1 MEMRGMMGGFYK
13 ISEWIMRL
21 SVTNVLW
28 LLTSFPFWFLFIT
41 PFISPQA
48 EGDAASGS
56 LVSAVILMA
65 IVAPF
70 TLFPATS
77 AMFSVARKW
86 VLGDVDVPL
95 FKTFFRNYKQNY
107 VQAMIGGIF
116 YALLFAILIIDF
128 QVYLKQISGFQIL
141 AYLFIALMLL
151 LLISMLHFFS
161 LLSHFHMKTVQL
173 FKNAL
178 ILTIGRP
185 FRSLAMAIGAVVV
198 IAISLRFT
206 FLLPFFFGSIIA
218 VYTFFNFNIVI
229 QKMML
234 MKEQA
239 EADSD
244 EETDNA
250 NGDESQED
258 KSVNLEKKSQD

>member
-13 ISEWIMRL
+13 LSEWIMRL

-28 LLTSFPFWFLFIT
+28 LLTAFPFWLMMISFLT
-41 PFISPQA
+41 AKDVAQLQA
-48 EGDAASGS
+48 IIIP
-56 LVSAVILMA
+56 LA

-86 VLGDVDVPL
+86 VLGDTDVPL

-107 VQAMIGGIF
+107 VQAMVGGFF

-128 QVYLKQISGFQIL
+128 QVYLKQMAGFQLL

-151 LLISMLHFFS
+151 LLISLLHFFS
-161 LLSHFHMKTVQL
+161 LLSHFHMKTIQL
-173 FKNAL
+173 LKNAL

-185 FRSLAMAIGAVVV
+185 IRSLIMAIGAVAVLF
-198 IAISLRFT
+198 ISTRFT
-206 FLLPFFFGSIIA
+206 FLIPFFFGSIIA
-218 VYTFFNFNIVI
+218 VYTFYNFNMVI

-234 MKEQA
+234 LKEEA
-239 EADSD
+239 ETEKSSESD
-244 EETDNA
+244 EE
-250 NGDESQED
+250 E
-258 KSVNLEKKSQD
+258 EKKSHS

>member
-13 ISEWIMRL
+13 LSEWIMRL

-28 LLTSFPFWFLFIT
+28 LLTSLPFWLVMFAFLMAQNET
-41 PFISPQA
+41 ELQA
-48 EGDAASGS
+48 
-56 LVSAVILMA
+56 AVIPLA
-65 IVAPF
+65 VVAPF

-95 FKTFFRNYKQNY
+95 LKTFFRNYKQNY
-107 VQAMIGGIF
+107 VQAMIGGIV

-128 QVYLKQISGFQIL
+128 QVYLRQIAQLQLL
-141 AYLFIALMLL
+141 AYLFVALILL
-151 LLISMLHFFS
+151 LSISLLHFFS

-173 FKNAL
+173 LKNAL

-185 FRSLAMAIGAVVV
+185 IRSLIMAIGAAAVL
-198 IAISLRFT
+198 ALSFMKFT
-206 FLLPFFFGSIIA
+206 FLIPFFFGSIIA
-218 VYTFFNFNIVI
+218 VYTFYNFNLVI

-234 MKEQA
+234 LKEAA
-239 EADSD
+239 EAANDSQSED
-244 EETDNA
+244 EADGEA
-250 NGDESQED
+250 GEESE
-258 KSVNLEKKSQD
+258 EGKKSQG

>member
-13 ISEWIMRL
+13 LSEWIMRL

-28 LLTSFPFWFLFIT
+28 LLTSFPFWLMMIAFLT
-41 PFISPQA
+41 AQ
-48 EGDAASGS
+48 DAAQ
-56 LVSAVILMA
+56 LQAVVIPLA

-128 QVYLKQISGFQIL
+128 QVYLKQIEGLQIL

-151 LLISMLHFFS
+151 LLISLLHFFS

-185 FRSLAMAIGAVVV
+185 IRSLIMALGAAAVL
-198 IAISLRFT
+198 AISTKFT
-206 FLLPFFFGSIIA
+206 FLLPFFFGSIIS
-218 VYTFFNFNIVI
+218 VYTFYNFNLVI

-234 MKEQA
+234 HKEEADAKAAA
-239 EADSD
+239 EAEQEPEEED
-244 EETDNA
+244 EDAEE
-250 NGDESQED
+250 G
-258 KSVNLEKKSQD
+258 KKSLR

>member
-13 ISEWIMRL
+13 LSEWIMRL

-28 LLTSFPFWFLFIT
+28 LLTSSPFWFILITLFIGQ
-41 PFISPQA
+41 P
-48 EGDAASGS
+48 DA
-56 LVSAVILMA
+56 SADEYANSVKLIVGLLA

-86 VLGDVDVPL
+86 VLGDTDVPL

-107 VQAMIGGIF
+107 KQAMIGGVF

-128 QVYLKQISGFQIL
+128 QVYLKQMAGFQLL

-151 LLISMLHFFS
+151 LLISLLHFFS

-173 FKNAL
+173 LKNAL

-185 FRSLAMAIGAVVV
+185 IRSLIMAIGA
-198 IAISLRFT
+198 IAVLFISTRFT

-218 VYTFFNFNIVI
+218 VYTFYNFNLVI

-234 MKEQA
+234 LKEAA
-239 EADSD
+239 ESESESETES
-244 EETDNA
+244 EE
-250 NGDESQED
+250 EE
-258 KSVNLEKKSQD
+258 EKKSQS